1 MGVTHR
7 DNPDELGDGTRAHG
21 AAAPVPPPAFLAS
34 DEQPTQLLV
43 GAMGERCAGCGA
55 PLASDQRYCLHCG
68 ERRGR
73 SRFAVADTPRTTQR
87 SAAPVAVVAPEPA
100 RRRGSYGATL
110 IAGVAT
116 LLLALGVGVEIGQLA
131 NRNSNA
137 KPPAQQITF
146 EGAGATPGMGTTAGT
161 AGRGGSAAAAAT
173 SGHKS
178 HRHSPPAP
186 KTEAKKAQQAAAAP
200 KPTQQAVQ
208 KASSAASGVL
218 GANAGQQNATIT
230 TGQSCQARSAG
241 CQNGKFN
248 GSFFGGG
255 Q

>member
-21 AAAPVPPPAFLAS
+21 APAPVPPPAFPAS

-55 PLASDQRYCLHCG
+55 PLASDQRYCVHCG

-73 SRFAVADTPRTTQR
+73 SRFAVADTTRTTPP
-87 SAAPVAVVAPEPA
+87 SAAPAAVVAPEPA

-131 NRNSNA
+131 NHNSSA
-137 KPPAQQITF
+137 KAPAQQITV
-146 EGAGATPGMGTTAGT
+146 EGAGAAPGTTTTAG
-161 AGRGGSAAAAAT
+161 GGGSAAAVT
-173 SGHKS
+173 TPGHKS

-230 TGQSCQARSAG
+230 TGQSCQSGSAG